1 MDLQMEQLKKE
12 YLKFKTMS
20 TITEIKNIWSTLT
33 TLKRRVDC
41 ACSKPTVP
49 PLPTANGS
57 YLLNVVDGVYTWTL
71 A

>member
-1 MDLQMEQLKKE
+1 
-12 YLKFKTMS
+12 MS

-33 TLKRRVDC
+33 TLKRRIDC

-49 PLPTANGS
+49 PLPTVNGN
-57 YLLNVVDGVYTWTL
+57 YVLTVTDGVYTWTT